1 MFRVVYLAV
10 PLRVLCIAFSL
21 SQPFLPFLIF
31 VAKKKMLAGIWA
43 QKCVLEPFQ
52 TSILLLTNAAFDTW
66 LQ

>member
-31 VAKKKMLAGIWA
+31 VAKKKMLAGI
-43 QKCVLEPFQ
+43 
-52 TSILLLTNAAFDTW
+52 
-66 LQ
+66 